1 MTPSEVLMSNLSNL
15 WLSGAYTQQFMTV
28 RLPLTTFDQIPESFY
43 EYVHVEFKMPS
54 TTISHTTLRSISV
67 TNENPPEKFVRYLA
81 KYEYKIELNISY
93 NEDKEPDFASAAQ
106 GTDGR
111 KMSITSTDTERSA
124 PMDTEAKDGANDVSN
139 DDSD

>member
-1 MTPSEVLMSNLSNL
+1 MS
-15 WLSGAYTQQFMTV
+15 V

-54 TTISHTTLRSISV
+54 TTVSHTTLRSISV

-93 NEDKEPDFASAAQ
+93 NEDKEPEFSSAVH
-106 GTDGR
+106 GSDGR
-111 KMSITSTDTERSA
+111 KMSITSTDTEKSA
-124 PMDTEAKDGANDVSN
+124 PMDAEVKDEANNDSN
-139 DDSD
+139 DSD